1 MDSACCGSNEI
12 PNAFMSSPTSCAPE
26 RARALSARATSSPGS
41 KTSPLAR
48 GTRFRLAIEYPEAF
62 PYVAPRAFIVRPTIL
77 TAPHRLTDG
86 ALCLFPNPTL
96 ADAPKTSAYV
106 VRNRAV
112 IWFLGYEDW
121 KRTGTWRAS
130 EH

>member
-1 MDSACCGSNEI
+1 MLWFERD
-12 PNAFMSSPTSCAPE
+12 PE
-26 RARALSARATSSPGS
+26 RLHVESHLMRARTRARLVRTGNLLTWLEDLTS
-41 KTSPLAR
+41 R
-48 GTRFRLAIEYPEAF
+48 EGTRFRLAIEYPEAF